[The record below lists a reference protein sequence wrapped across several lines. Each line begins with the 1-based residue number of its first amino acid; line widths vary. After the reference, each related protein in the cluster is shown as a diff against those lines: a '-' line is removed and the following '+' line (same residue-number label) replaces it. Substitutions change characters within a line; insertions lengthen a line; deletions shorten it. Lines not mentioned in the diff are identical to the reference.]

1 MKTKQQIAT
10 SLFETLRTKMA
21 HPHAQSFHSDARLR
35 EDLALDSAS
44 VLEMLV
50 LLEVEFGI
58 RLPEEAVVGEELK
71 TVRSVVDVLFAAQK
85 SSGVDS
91 FLDSFLDYEEDIK
104 LHCFVSC
111 QSEVLK
117 RCGID
122 QRVLYFGVWDSEI
135 VVSDESTI
143 SYHSDLIRHDFFVDW
158 FLRLFGVKM
167 RDWYRRD
174 LGKEENVQKL
184 VSLVEGRTPG
194 EHVMVMLD
202 MHRLPERANE
212 FNKDPF
218 PHYLMLGCTLDPEFW
233 IMWDPDYRWEGIVQ
247 KERVLHALRHPSVR
261 GGYLFSEA
269 GARMP
274 LRQDIIAYY
283 ETCMRLDQNPLT
295 EAIRRVVS
303 EHLSGVDS
311 KGAPLPLS
319 HLSEAVAEVPILA
332 IRKYAYEHG
341 LAFFFRELRLGEEE
355 FEVWCEVIAD
365 LVKTYKN
372 IQFQGVR
379 LAQTGDQA
387 VAERIF
393 TLLREQDERE
403 RSIKRRLHQL
413 YLDWKGRGEKRELGH
428 ALQGGAR

>member
-21 HPHAQSFHSDARLR
+21 HPHAQRFHSEARLR

-58 RLPEEAVVGEELK
+58 RLPEEAVMGEELK
-71 TVRSVVDVLFAAQK
+71 TVRSVVQVLFAAQEN
-85 SSGVDS
+85 SESDT
-91 FLDSFLDYEEDIK
+91 FLDYEEDIK

-111 QSEVLK
+111 LSEVLK
-117 RCGID
+117 RRGID

-143 SYHSDLIRHDFFVDW
+143 SYHSESIRHDFFVGW
-158 FLRLFGVKM
+158 FSRLFGVEM
-167 RDWYRRD
+167 TDWYGRELSR
-174 LGKEENVQKL
+174 EENVQKL
-184 VSLVEGRTPG
+184 VSLVESRSAG
-194 EHVMVMLD
+194 EHIMVMID

-218 PHYLMLGCTLDPEFW
+218 PHYLMLGRTPDPEFW
-233 IMWDPDYRWEGIVQ
+233 IMWDPDYRWEGIVER
-247 KERVLHALRHPSVR
+247 ERVLHALRHPSVR

-269 GARMP
+269 GARAP
-274 LRQDIIAYY
+274 RRQDIISYY
-283 ETCMRLDQNPLT
+283 EACMVLDRNPLT
-295 EAIRRVVS
+295 EAIFRVVT
-303 EHLSGVDS
+303 EHLSGVDK
-311 KGAPLPLS
+311 KGAPLSLS
-319 HLSEAVAEVPILA
+319 HLPEAVAEVPILA
-332 IRKYAYEHG
+332 IRKYAYEHA
-341 LAFFFRELRLGEEE
+341 LAFFFRDLRLGEDE
-355 FEVWCEVIAD
+355 FEALCDVIAD

-372 IQFQGVR
+372 IQFQAVR

-393 TLLREQDERE
+393 SLLREQDERE
-403 RSIKRRLHQL
+403 RRIKRRLHEL
-413 YLDWKGRGEKRELGH
+413 YLEWKGRGERRRLPHSMMGEV
-428 ALQGGAR
+428 R